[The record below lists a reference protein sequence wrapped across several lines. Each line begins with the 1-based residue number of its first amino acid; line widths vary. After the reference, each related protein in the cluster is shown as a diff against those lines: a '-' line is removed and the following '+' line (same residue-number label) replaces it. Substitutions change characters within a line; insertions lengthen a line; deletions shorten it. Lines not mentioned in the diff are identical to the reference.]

1 MSATRDAYER
11 VRYVRNETNIGASRN
26 YNKAFALAEG
36 EYFKWAAHDDECH
49 PEMLRRCAET
59 LDEAPDDVVMVYPLG
74 ELIDEDGE
82 TLTSPLDRIES
93 RDSRPHR
100 RVARVLRSLNMCD
113 PIFGVYRSSSLR
125 ETQLIGS
132 FCGPD
137 YVLLSELALMG
148 EIWEIDEVLFRLRAH
163 SGRSMTANLDIRSRT
178 SWYDPAAGSRRI
190 LLPVWEQMVWALMKT
205 TARADLP
212 LGEKILCVLTV
223 PSVHYF
229 RRFRSFGG
237 RMRRRISGRS

>member
-1 MSATRDAYER
+1 MTRRPKVSIGLPVFNGEDHLARAVDSILEQSLTDLELIIVDNASTDATQSIGERYTLHDER

-132 FCGPD
+132 FCGPTTCCCR
-137 YVLLSELALMG
+137 SWRSWA
-148 EIWEIDEVLFRLRAH
+148 R
-163 SGRSMTANLDIRSRT
+163 SGRSTRSCSGFGPT
-178 SWYDPAAGSRRI
+178 
-190 LLPVWEQMVWALMKT
+190 PVV
-205 TARADLP
+205 R
-212 LGEKILCVLTV
+212 
-223 PSVHYF
+223 
-229 RRFRSFGG
+229 
-237 RMRRRISGRS
+237 